1 MHTDKMKGRLMTNRA
16 QGFAAHLNELEAGG
30 DVEQFVASVFT
41 EDAELVRPE
50 AQQQLQGGSGARVF
64 WEQYLAHFDTIRSD
78 FVRLVD
84 TDQLSVL
91 EWRSQGRLRSGA
103 AITYSGVS
111 ILDFDEGGR
120 VRRFA
125 TYYDTS
131 PFHAPPLPGQEA

>member
-1 MHTDKMKGRLMTNRA
+1 MPNDRA
-16 QGFAAHLNELEAGG
+16 QAFADRLQQLETSG
-30 DVEQFVASVFT
+30 DVDAFVAEAFT
-41 EDAELVRPE
+41 DDAELSRPE
-50 AQQQLQGGSGARVF
+50 ARQHVSGGAGAATF
-64 WEQYLAHFDTIRSD
+64 WTQYLAQFDTIRSD

-131 PFHAPPLPGQEA
+131 PFHARPLTGQEA